1 MSSEVLSNPIDQ
13 SAESDSKAVWRRI
26 DVSRLVQRITIPYF
40 AYWTI
45 ASIFFGM
52 WISPFIVSEPVNAI
66 DHSAHYAHDHAMH
79 QGEFPVDAASAP
91 SVSVNVTRD
100 PMQGWNLRLDTE
112 NFELIPATAGLE
124 DSANEGHAHLYI
136 NGEKMSRLYGE
147 AYHLGVLPIGEVEI
161 KVTLNTNNHANLML
175 HGQRIEAVATITN
188 APTVLQS
195 VVGE

>member
-66 DHSAHYAHDHAMH
+66 DHSAH
-79 QGEFPVDAASAP
+79 
-91 SVSVNVTRD
+91 
-100 PMQGWNLRLDTE
+100 
-112 NFELIPATAGLE
+112 
-124 DSANEGHAHLYI
+124 
-136 NGEKMSRLYGE
+136 
-147 AYHLGVLPIGEVEI
+147 
-161 KVTLNTNNHANLML
+161 
-175 HGQRIEAVATITN
+175 
-188 APTVLQS
+188 
-195 VVGE
+195 